1 MEKPTDDAVIGELLT
16 FLDEEVR
23 TCLMRATA
31 APLPLSRKLAA
42 EAEELAHL
50 RMKVSNSGSQA
61 CTQSLHPRFVEA
73 A

>member
-1 MEKPTDDAVIGELLT
+1 MAKPIDDAVRRELLT

-23 TCLMRATA
+23 ACLKRATA
-31 APLPLSRKLAA
+31 APLPLSRKLAT

-50 RMKVSNSGSQA
+50 RTKMGASFRKAS
-61 CTQSLHPRFVEA
+61 TQSLHPRFVEA